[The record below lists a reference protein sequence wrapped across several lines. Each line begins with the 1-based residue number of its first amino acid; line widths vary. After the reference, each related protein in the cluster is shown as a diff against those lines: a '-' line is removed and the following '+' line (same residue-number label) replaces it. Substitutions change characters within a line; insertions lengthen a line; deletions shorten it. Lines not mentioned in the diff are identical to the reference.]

1 MIGAAGKHIKELAAQ
16 SGAKVRLN
24 SKEEAEISRER
35 IMTIIGSVD
44 DICKCISL
52 VVSKLLEDSTVGTYQ
67 NMSVLYTRPSMP
79 LMQFGGAP
87 VGQSTNGGLPLNGA
101 ISAETLSA
109 TTVIQ
114 MSIPDDMIRY
124 VIGKKGATIS
134 EIQSLSGAKVNVSG
148 K

>member
-79 LMQFGGAP
+79 FGGAP